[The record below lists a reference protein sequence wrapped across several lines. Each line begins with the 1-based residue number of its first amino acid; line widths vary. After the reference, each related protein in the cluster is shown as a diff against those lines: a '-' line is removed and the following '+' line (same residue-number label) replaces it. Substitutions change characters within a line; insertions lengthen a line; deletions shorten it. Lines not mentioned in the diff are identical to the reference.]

1 MSINPNENLNS
12 VHILVVDDDPGM
24 LEITARLLNYQGY
37 LVTPAMGSKEAISM
51 LKEKPETF
59 DAVLTDYGMPVIDGI
74 ELAIMIKELAINI
87 PFILYTGKSVSLDK
101 ARMDQIGITE
111 IANKPC
117 KIDELNSIIKKAIK
131 KNSNVKPNM

>member
-1 MSINPNENLNS
+1 
-12 VHILVVDDDPGM
+12 
-24 LEITARLLNYQGY
+24 
-37 LVTPAMGSKEAISM
+37 MGSKEAISM

-131 KNSNVKPNM
+131 KNSSVKPDM